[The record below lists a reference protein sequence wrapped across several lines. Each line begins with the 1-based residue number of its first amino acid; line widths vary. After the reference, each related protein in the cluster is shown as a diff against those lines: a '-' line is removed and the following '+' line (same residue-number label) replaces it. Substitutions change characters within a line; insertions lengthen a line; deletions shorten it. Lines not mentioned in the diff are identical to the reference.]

1 MSRSGGTSLFS
12 EPECCRR
19 RLCGQGVF
27 RCQQQ
32 DEEPRTFGAMR
43 GGAGRPRRLTWPRR
57 VAPRPRF
64 TWDGQRDF
72 TSLVGKTTKSHG
84 EEPEAREEESPTDAT
99 AAEEADS
106 DDSGGGDG
114 ATARSARTAAR
125 SPRSALCTRDRVRS
139 SCSPN
144 GTLAVTP
151 PRRRARRGRRGAAA
165 RPGVV
170 MGAGVPFRSRF
181 ARLLDTPPFS
191 LHI

>member
-1 MSRSGGTSLFS
+1 MARASSGASSRMKSPGPSV
-12 EPECCRR
+12 P
-19 RLCGQGVF
+19 
-27 RCQQQ
+27 
-32 DEEPRTFGAMR
+32 GAVGR
-43 GGAGRPRRLTWPRR
+43 GGLGASRGPRR

-106 DDSGGGDG
+106 DDSGGGNG

-191 LHI
+191 LHILSSRPCPCSGLPPRLPV